1 MMITVNGD
9 TREFDSPLTLTEL
22 LGALDLESQL
32 VLVERNLQ
40 IVERDDMAKTQVAE
54 GDVIEILKVVGG
66 GGGESGERVIR
77 EVRGTRE

>member
-22 LGALDLESQL
+22 IEALGLESQL

-40 IVERDDMAKTQVAE
+40 IVERDDMEKTQLTE

-66 GGGESGERVIR
+66 GGGESGERVIG